1 MAAAPVARK
10 HYELIVQDEFLV
22 VLHPQHPLCLL
33 LPRGVAPGDAT
44 LDASVEHV
52 GEFQHLHG
60 RRMGFDAIYGVFW
73 LLRGPYLAMV
83 TQSKVV
89 ARGVDDKE
97 IRLVQKLE
105 LLLIP
110 TQNMPALSPA
120 QEQDERRY
128 LDMLTRD
135 IEAQKLHFAKDYD
148 LTHTLQRTLLSW
160 IGPAG
165 ELSLWD

>member
-1 MAAAPVARK
+1 MAATSGPARK
-10 HYELIVQDEFLV
+10 QYELIVQDEHLV

-33 LPRGVAPGDAT
+33 VPRGVSPSDST
-44 LDASVEHV
+44 LDVSVEHV
-52 GEFQHLHG
+52 AEFQHLHG
-60 RRMGFDAIYGVFW
+60 RRMAFDAIYGVFW

-110 TQNMPALSPA
+110 TQNMPLLTPA
-120 QEQDERRY
+120 QEEDERRY
-128 LDMLTRD
+128 LDMLTSD

-148 LTHTLQRTLLSW
+148 LTHTLQRTLPGFPS
-160 IGPAG
+160 P
-165 ELSLWD
+165 